1 MRVALVGN
9 PNCGKTTL
17 FNAYTGSSQHVGNW
31 PGVTVEKKVGTYRKN
46 KEIHIVDLPGVY
58 SLSPYTSEEVITRDY
73 ILNENPDVVI
83 NIIDAV
89 NLERN
94 LYLTLQVLEMNV
106 PTVIALNR
114 MDMLDSENIK
124 LDIDALSKK
133 LGVPVL
139 PIVAT
144 KNKGIKELMETA
156 EKIGNKKEEVHFN
169 FYSDEMKEIFEKI
182 GNILP
187 ENLKVNKLYH
197 SIKIFENDQDAA
209 SKHNYSGF
217 INQDIKKIISEAEN
231 KFDDDGESIIIN
243 EKYNSISKILQGIY
257 SKVSEVKLS
266 TSDKIDKVITNKW
279 LGLPIFFLIMWAVY
293 FVSIKTVGDWT
304 VTWVETGVE
313 TIKGWVTAALENAS
327 ASEAVSS
334 LITDG
339 IIGSMGAIFTYV
351 PQLMILFLFM
361 SILEDSGYMARV
373 AFIMDRLFRKFGLSG
388 KSFIPML
395 IGTGC
400 SIPGVLASRTIEN
413 EKDREMTIM
422 LTPFVPCGAKVPLF
436 AMFIAMM
443 FPNDSWV
450 GPSIYLIAFVGIVLS
465 GIVLKKTKYFAGDPA
480 PFVMELPPY
489 TIPTIK
495 GLLIHMW
502 DKAKGFILKAGS
514 IIFLANLVIWVLM
527 HFSFGL
533 AYLPDE
539 EINNSIIATIGNII
553 KPIFVPLGFGDTWA
567 SPVAA
572 ITGLIAKESVVSTF
586 ASIGA
591 VLPITFTKV
600 SAFAFMIFNIF
611 APPCFA
617 AIAAMK
623 KELGSAKK
631 MWFAISFQ
639 LGLAYILGTLTNL
652 VGNLIFKGS
661 AITEAV
667 TLDYTQMQE
676 ASESMELVN
685 GDYLYGYIA
694 LAFLAVSILLILYNQ
709 FFRNRKEKHCA

>member
-144 KNKGIKELMETA
+144 KNRGIKELMETA

-217 INQDIKKIISEAEN
+217 INQDIKEIISEAEN

-313 TIKGWVTAALENAS
+313 TIQGWVTAALENAS

-413 EKDREMTIM
+413 EKDREMTIV

-533 AYLPDE
+533 AYLPNE
-539 EINNSIIATIGNII
+539 EINNSIIATIGNLI